1 MTSTVSSNAAVIAAA
16 LTSSDLSNHRSLN
29 VKSNS
34 NRGTEAISAGRSG
47 NTNGGVHTD
56 TYGPNDDGAVDDDD
70 YMRDDALAD
79 DGMPR
84 GGPQG
89 GPSRARAR
97 RASEGAHLAKS
108 EGKRASGDLK
118 CEQCGKGYKH
128 SSCLAKHLWE
138 HTPEWSYTSKLLIS
152 KHQQVQLLE
161 AATVL
166 VGMNQDTCG
175 LPETAKTTDSDNSS
189 ASPVASASSELH
201 DDYISSAETT
211 PPPISE
217 QPYFQE
223 GLNHGMYKR
232 HSGASSAF
240 SRSYQSAPSSSFV
253 TSSEHLSGTSYGQQR
268 PSTSGAVP
276 PSHLAVDDDTA
287 GLAAA
292 VDTLCSLGTPRS
304 GPVHLPP
311 DVPPVPPLPAQYASQ
326 IINKFS
332 GSVSTPTQ
340 RDLGLP
346 PYSAQRVSNERNIQR
361 RGDQRAYSDDEDFD
375 RTSIT
380 HNKSDDEEEGVFG
393 RMEE

>member
-1 MTSTVSSNAAVIAAA
+1 
-16 LTSSDLSNHRSLN
+16 
-29 VKSNS
+29 
-34 NRGTEAISAGRSG
+34 
-47 NTNGGVHTD
+47 
-56 TYGPNDDGAVDDDD
+56 
-70 YMRDDALAD
+70 
-79 DGMPR
+79 
-84 GGPQG
+84 
-89 GPSRARAR
+89 
-97 RASEGAHLAKS
+97 
-108 EGKRASGDLK
+108 
-118 CEQCGKGYKH
+118 
-128 SSCLAKHLWE
+128 
-138 HTPEWSYTSKLLIS
+138 
-152 KHQQVQLLE
+152 
-161 AATVL
+161 
-166 VGMNQDTCG
+166 MNQDTSG
-175 LPETAKTTDSDNSS
+175 LPETAKTTDSDHSS

-232 HSGASSAF
+232 HSGTSSAF

-253 TSSEHLSGTSYGQQR
+253 TSSEHLSGTSCGQQR
-268 PSTSGAVP
+268 PSTSGAIP

-326 IINKFS
+326 NINRFS
-332 GSVSTPTQ
+332 GSVLTPTQ

-346 PYSAQRVSNERNIQR
+346 PYSTQRVSNERNIQR
-361 RGDQRAYSDDEDFD
+361 RGDQKAYSDDEDFD